1 MFILAEI
8 KYGTNNQVYCGIIF
22 ICSGQC
28 SWVAEIFQV
37 HGDVI
42 LLEASSGSFYKYS
55 TNVCRHVH
63 GDVNMLANNDD
74 STVKSILKK

>member
-8 KYGTNNQVYCGIIF
+8 KYGTNNQLYCGIIF

-42 LLEASSGSFYKYS
+42 LLEASSFGI
-55 TNVCRHVH
+55 
-63 GDVNMLANNDD
+63 
-74 STVKSILKK
+74 ILINIQQMFADMFMGM

>member
-37 HGDVI
+37 GDVI
-42 LLEASSGSFYKYS
+42 LLEASSFGI
-55 TNVCRHVH
+55 
-63 GDVNMLANNDD
+63 
-74 STVKSILKK
+74 ILINIQQMFADMFMGM

>member
-1 MFILAEI
+1 MGSIIFYNMFILAEI

-42 LLEASSGSFYKYS
+42 LLEASSFGI
-55 TNVCRHVH
+55 
-63 GDVNMLANNDD
+63 
-74 STVKSILKK
+74 ILINIQQMFADMFMGM

>member
-1 MFILAEI
+1 MNQQYTGSIIFYNMFILAEI

-37 HGDVI
+37 WRRNFVGSKFGII
-42 LLEASSGSFYKYS
+42 LINIQQMFADMFMG
-55 TNVCRHVH
+55 
-63 GDVNMLANNDD
+63 M
-74 STVKSILKK
+74 

>member
-8 KYGTNNQVYCGIIF
+8 KYSTNNQVYCGIIF

-42 LLEASSGSFYKYS
+42 LLEASSFGI
-55 TNVCRHVH
+55 
-63 GDVNMLANNDD
+63 
-74 STVKSILKK
+74 ILIYIQQMFADMFMGM

>member
-28 SWVAEIFQV
+28 SWVAEIFHV

-42 LLEASSGSFYKYS
+42 LLEASSFGI
-55 TNVCRHVH
+55 
-63 GDVNMLANNDD
+63 
-74 STVKSILKK
+74 ILINIQQMFADMFMGM

>member
-42 LLEASSGSFYKYS
+42 LWEASSFGI
-55 TNVCRHVH
+55 
-63 GDVNMLANNDD
+63 
-74 STVKSILKK
+74 ILINIQQMFADMFMGM

>member
-22 ICSGQC
+22 ICSGQF
-28 SWVAEIFQV
+28 SGVAEIFQV

-42 LLEASSGSFYKYS
+42 LLEASSFGI
-55 TNVCRHVH
+55 
-63 GDVNMLANNDD
+63 
-74 STVKSILKK
+74 ILINIQQMFADMFMGM

>member
-8 KYGTNNQVYCGIIF
+8 KYSTNNQVYCGIIF
-22 ICSGQC
+22 ICSTLGQC

-42 LLEASSGSFYKYS
+42 LLEASSFGI
-55 TNVCRHVH
+55 
-63 GDVNMLANNDD
+63 
-74 STVKSILKK
+74 ILINIQQMFADMFMGM